1 MIINQK
7 HLVSMKIFFKLSSCI
22 SYAFNGFQTLHS
34 NIITNMYWLYV
45 KLYILKLMKN
55 INVTFPP
62 HWPYKTVYITTE
74 LSYRQGDLKTNT
86 THLVSTNGNKK
97 IPHSF
102 KIESSIVETELK
114 LLPHA
119 RTHARTHAHTDRQT
133 DRQTDTHATTHPSTH
148 NQLILWDGA
157 TQQWTSKHRIFHLR
171 KLHRRRSH
179 GRRINFSKCFQHRNS
194 LSFNDLLVTFKTN
207 EQHTMYI
214 GLYIKFYTILPHSPN
229 L

>member
-1 MIINQK
+1 MYYPKSYDNKSETLSLHEDI
-7 HLVSMKIFFKLSSCI
+7 VSSWAVVSVMPLMDSVNAITMKRQHRAYHVLYKPNITFQHYNKYVLTLC
-22 SYAFNGFQTLHS
+22 QTL
-34 NIITNMYWLYV
+34 N
-45 KLYILKLMKN
+45 LKLMKN

-119 RTHARTHAHTDRQT
+119 RTHARTHRQIDRQT
-133 DRQTDTHATTHPSTH
+133 DRQTRTPPPTHPPTIS
-148 NQLILWDGA
+148 LSSEIGA
-157 TQQWTSKHRIFHLR
+157 TQQWTSKHRSNII
-171 KLHRRRSH
+171 HRHHVYFIYENYRDE
-179 GRRINFSKCFQHRNS
+179 
-194 LSFNDLLVTFKTN
+194 DLTGDV
-207 EQHTMYI
+207 
-214 GLYIKFYTILPHSPN
+214 
-229 L
+229 

>member
-1 MIINQK
+1 MYTKLNIYICITQKAMIINQK

-34 NIITNMYWLYV
+34 NIIANMYWLYV

-74 LSYRQGDLKTNT
+74 LSYWQGDLKTNT

-119 RTHARTHAHTDRQT
+119 RTHARTHIQIDRQT
-133 DRQTDTHATTHPSTH
+133 DKTDRHARHHPPIHPQSTYPLRWSDTTM
-148 NQLILWDGA
+148 D
-157 TQQWTSKHRIFHLR
+157 K
-171 KLHRRRSH
+171 
-179 GRRINFSKCFQHRNS
+179 
-194 LSFNDLLVTFKTN
+194 
-207 EQHTMYI
+207 
-214 GLYIKFYTILPHSPN
+214 
-229 L
+229 